1 MNILRFPL
9 GQLQAN
15 CYIVINDKN
24 CIIIDPADE
33 GSFIL
38 EEIQRRNLDL
48 VGVIA
53 THGHFDHVM
62 ASGEIQLSFPDLPLY
77 IHYDDI
83 FLLNRLGETAKHFL
97 GHDPVVFKP
106 QKTLHLK
113 PGTMSIENFTF
124 KIVATPG
131 HTPGSI
137 CLYFEEENALF
148 TGDTV
153 FKDSIG
159 RYDFSYSDKS
169 ELQKSVAKIFKFPD
183 ETTIYSGHGEETL
196 VIDEKK
202 NFIHY
207 F

>member
-15 CYIVINDKN
+15 CYIVIHDTN

-33 GSFIL
+33 ASFIL
-38 EEIQRRNLDL
+38 EEIQRRNLTL
-48 VGVIA
+48 VGMIA

-62 ASGEIQLSFPDLPLY
+62 AAGEIQLSYPSLPLY
-77 IHYDDI
+77 IHQKDI
-83 FLLNRLGETAKHFL
+83 FLIDRLGETAKHFL
-97 GHDPVVFKP
+97 GHDPVVLKP
-106 QKTLHLK
+106 QKMQNLK
-113 PGTMSIENFTF
+113 SGKLAIDDFTF
-124 KIVATPG
+124 TVLETPG
-131 HTPGSI
+131 HTPGSC
-137 CLYFEEENALF
+137 CLYFQKEKVVF

-153 FKDSIG
+153 FKDNIG

-169 ELQKSVAKIFKFPD
+169 ELQKSVAKIFKLPD

-196 VIDEKK
+196 VDDEKK